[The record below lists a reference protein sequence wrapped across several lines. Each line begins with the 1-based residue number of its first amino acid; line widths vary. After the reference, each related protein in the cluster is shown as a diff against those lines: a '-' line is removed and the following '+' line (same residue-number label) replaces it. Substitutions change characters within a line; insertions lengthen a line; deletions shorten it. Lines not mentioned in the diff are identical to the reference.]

1 MTFLKQGRAELV
13 NQHSDGWRNDRKAA
27 TTVIGRKPGELCLM
41 SLQDDRDSPAAAGQ
55 ENGAETTRI
64 PERRATAF
72 AEACHSLESG
82 SGVVSSR
89 CPASKQSRSAGGGG
103 RFNGAKNN

>member
-27 TTVIGRKPGELCLM
+27 TTVIGRKPGESCLM
-41 SLQDDRDSPAAAGQ
+41 SLQDDRNSPAAAGQ

-64 PERRATAF
+64 PERWATAF
-72 AEACHSLESG
+72 AEARHSLESG
-82 SGVVSSR
+82 SGVF
-89 CPASKQSRSAGGGG
+89 PAVVLPQSNRAL
-103 RFNGAKNN
+103 RGATEAVRNA